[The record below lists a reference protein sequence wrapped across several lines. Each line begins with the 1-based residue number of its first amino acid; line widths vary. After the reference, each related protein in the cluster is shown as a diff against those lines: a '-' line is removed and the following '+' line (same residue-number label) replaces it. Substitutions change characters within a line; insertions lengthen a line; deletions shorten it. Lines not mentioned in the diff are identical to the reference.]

1 MRRAHGFTLI
11 EVIIAAGLLLA
22 LCVGATLVLLQTM
35 QTIARSR
42 HRAMELFL
50 ARAKLEQVL
59 SLTWGA
65 RSVDG
70 VTVLLTDAGTEPA
83 ERVDYLD
90 PQGQPVGSSAARY
103 ERHCTI
109 TRTGTGPAELLLV
122 QVTVTPF
129 GARDDPDAI
138 WIAGAR
144 LRRGL

>member
-11 EVIIAAGLLLA
+11 EVVIAAGLLLA
-22 LCVGATLVLLQTM
+22 LCVGATMVLLQTM
-35 QTIARSR
+35 HTIARSR

-70 VTVLLTDAGTEPA
+70 VPILLTNPATEPA

-90 PQGQPVGSSAARY
+90 PQGQPVAGSAARY
-103 ERHCTI
+103 ERHWTI
-109 TRTGTGPAELLLV
+109 TRTGTGAAELLLV
-122 QVTVTPF
+122 HVTVTTF
-129 GARDDPDAI
+129 GARDDPDAT

-144 LRRGL
+144 LRRGG